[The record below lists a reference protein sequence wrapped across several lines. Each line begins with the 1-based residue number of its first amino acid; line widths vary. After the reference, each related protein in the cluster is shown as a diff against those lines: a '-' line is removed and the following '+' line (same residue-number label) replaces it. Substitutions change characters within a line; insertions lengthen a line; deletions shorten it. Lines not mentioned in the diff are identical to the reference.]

1 MRLVW
6 FRNDLRL
13 ADNPALRHA
22 CATPGGNSGDPSGG
36 EQEEVAALFVISPA
50 QWRVHKMAPI
60 RQRFLLAQVDELGKS
75 LAALG
80 IPLHLL
86 RVETFAEVPAEIGTL
101 ASRLGV
107 HQLYAN
113 QAIELDEQRRD
124 LAVSQALQG
133 QGVQSHWFNGCCVL
147 PPGRVLT
154 GSKEMFKVFTPFSR
168 AWLKALEE
176 DGFVIHRAPTPWGAP
191 LPWRPLA
198 ETDLVE
204 EMGREAEE
212 AARWPVGEA
221 EAQRRLHAFL
231 EEAVLDYGQT
241 RDFPALAGTSVISPY
256 LAAGIISPRQC
267 VAALQQRLGY
277 RPQSKAQ
284 PGFVWLN
291 EIIWREFYRH
301 LLMLVPSL
309 SMNLPFKAE
318 TRSLPWGWDPAA
330 LCAWCEGRTG
340 YPIVDAA
347 MRCLNATGWMHN
359 RLRMIVASFLTKDLH
374 LHWRLGEDYFMSR
387 LVDGDLAANN
397 GGWQWAAGTG
407 ADAAPYFR
415 VFNPTTQGQR
425 FDPDGSFIRIWVT
438 ELKDVPTALLHQ
450 PHEWLV
456 QQGRGDYPAP
466 MVDHAA
472 ARIRAI
478 EMFQELERK

>member
-1 MRLVW
+1 MKLVW

-22 CATPGGNSGDPSGG
+22 CAGDEP
-36 EQEEVAALFVISPA
+36 VAALFIISPT
-50 QWRVHKMAPI
+50 QWRQHKMAPI
-60 RQRFLLAQVDELGKS
+60 RQRFMLAQVDVLGRE

-86 RVETFAEVPAEIGTL
+86 RVETFAETPAAL
-101 ASRLGV
+101 ADLCREQGV
-107 HQLYAN
+107 TQLYAN
-113 QAIELDEQRRD
+113 QAIEIDELRRD
-124 LAVSQALQG
+124 HAVSAALAEQAVG
-133 QGVQSHWFNGCCVL
+133 CHWLNGCCVL

-154 GSKEMFKVFTPFSR
+154 GSGEMFKVFTPFSR
-168 AWLKALEE
+168 AWLKVLDEE
-176 DGFVIHRAPTPWGAP
+176 GFVIHRAPTARGEP
-191 LPWRPLA
+191 LPWQPLA
-198 ETDLVE
+198 ERAWVD
-204 EMGREAEE
+204 EALGELT
-212 AARWPVGEA
+212 ADPRWPVGEA
-221 EAQRRLHAFL
+221 EALRRLNIFL
-231 EEAVLDYGQT
+231 EQAVLDYGET
-241 RDFPALAGTSVISPY
+241 RDFPAIAGTSVLSPY

-291 EIIWREFYRH
+291 ELIWRDFYRH
-301 LLMLVPSL
+301 LLVLIPTL
-309 SMNLPFKAE
+309 SMNRPFKPE
-318 TRSLPWGWDPAA
+318 TAALPWSWDPDAFAA
-330 LCAWCEGRTG
+330 WSEGRTG

-374 LHWRLGEDYFMSR
+374 IHWRLGEDYFMSR
-387 LVDGDLAANN
+387 LIDGDLAANN

-425 FDPDGSFIRIWVT
+425 FDPQGEFIRTWVT
-438 ELKDVPTALLHQ
+438 ELADILAAYVHQ
-450 PHEWLV
+450 PHDWLRLK
-456 QQGRGDYPAP
+456 GRQDYPAP
-466 MVDHAA
+466 MVDHAV
-472 ARIRAI
+472 ARVRAI
-478 EMFQELERK
+478 EMFRSLEK

>member
-22 CATPGGNSGDPSGG
+22 CATPGDTGG
-36 EQEEVAALFVISPA
+36 EEGEGGGVAALFVISPA
-50 QWRVHKMAPI
+50 QWRAHKMAPI
-60 RQRFLLAQVDELGKS
+60 RQRFLLAQVDELGKG

-80 IPLHLL
+80 IRLHLL
-86 RVETFAEVPAEIGTL
+86 RVETFAEVPAEISAL

-107 HQLYAN
+107 RQLHAN

-124 LAVSQALQG
+124 LAVSEALQG

-154 GSKEMFKVFTPFSR
+154 GSQEMFKVFTPYCR

-176 DGFVIHRAPTPWGAP
+176 DGFVIHRTPAARGAP
-191 LPWRPLA
+191 LPWAPLA
-198 ETDLVE
+198 ETGLIE
-204 EMGREAEE
+204 EMTRAPEE
-212 AARWPVGEA
+212 VARWPVGEA
-221 EAQRRLHAFL
+221 EAQRRLHTFL

-256 LAAGIISPRQC
+256 LAAGILSPRQC

-277 RPQSKAQ
+277 RPQSRAQ

-291 EIIWREFYRH
+291 ELIWREFYRH

-318 TRSLPWGWDPAA
+318 TRALPWGWDPAA
-330 LCAWCEGRTG
+330 LAAWSEGRTG

-425 FDPDGSFIRIWVT
+425 FDPDGEFIRTWVT
-438 ELKDVPTALLHQ
+438 ELADVPTPQLHR
-450 PHEWLV
+450 PHEWL
-456 QQGRGDYPAP
+456 QQHARYDYPAP
-466 MVDHAA
+466 MVDHAV

-478 EMFQELERK
+478 EMFRELERK

>member
-22 CATPGGNSGDPSGG
+22 CAMAGDNNGDKSGA
-36 EQEEVAALFVISPA
+36 EQEEVAAFFIISPE
-50 QWRVHKMAPI
+50 QWRAHKMAPI
-60 RQRFLLAQVDELGKS
+60 RQRFLLAQVDELGKA

-80 IPLHLL
+80 IRLHLL
-86 RVETFAEVPAEIGTL
+86 RVERFADMPAEIGAL

-107 HQLYAN
+107 RQLYAN

-124 LAVSQALQG
+124 LAVSKALQG

-176 DGFVIHRAPTPWGAP
+176 DGFVIHRAPAP
-191 LPWRPLA
+191 LGALLPWTPLA
-198 ETDLVE
+198 ESGLAE
-204 EMGREAEE
+204 GMGREAQEV
-212 AARWPVGEA
+212 ARWPVGEA

-318 TRSLPWGWDPAA
+318 TKSLPWGWDPAA
-330 LCAWCEGRTG
+330 LAAWCEGRTG

-466 MVDHAA
+466 MVDHAV

-478 EMFQELERK
+478 EMFRELERK

>member
-1 MRLVW
+1 MKLVW

-22 CATPGGNSGDPSGG
+22 CAEAG
-36 EQEEVAALFVISPA
+36 EVAALFVISPT
-50 QWRVHKMAPI
+50 QWQQHKMAPI
-60 RQRFLLAQVDELGKS
+60 RQQFLLAQVDELGKA

-86 RVETFAEVPAEIGTL
+86 RVETFAEMPTAL
-101 ASRLGV
+101 ASLSRELGV
-107 HQLYAN
+107 SQLYAN
-113 QAIELDEQRRD
+113 QAIEIDEQHRD
-124 LAVSQALQG
+124 LAVSAMLAEQE
-133 QGVQSHWFNGCCVL
+133 VSCHWFNGCCVL

-154 GSKEMFKVFTPFSR
+154 GSGEMFKVFTPFSR

-176 DGFVIHRAPTPWGAP
+176 DGFVIHRAPAPRAEP
-191 LPWRPLA
+191 LPWQPLT
-198 ETDLVE
+198 E
-204 EMGREAEE
+204 REWSYGALGEVTPDP
-212 AARWPVGEA
+212 RWPVGEA

-231 EEAVLDYGQT
+231 EQAVLDYGET
-241 RDFPALAGTSVISPY
+241 RDFPAQAGTSILSPY

-267 VAALQQRLGY
+267 VGALQQRLGH

-291 EIIWREFYRH
+291 ELVWREFYRH
-301 LLMLVPSL
+301 LLVLVPTL
-309 SMNLPFKAE
+309 SMNLPFKPE
-318 TRSLPWGWDPAA
+318 TAALPWSWDPVAFA
-330 LCAWCEGRTG
+330 AWCEGRTG

-374 LHWRLGEDYFMSR
+374 IHWRLGEDYFMSQ
-387 LVDGDLAANN
+387 LIDGDLAANN

-425 FDPDGSFIRIWVT
+425 FDPQGDFIRIWVT
-438 ELKDVPTALLHQ
+438 ELADIPAAYVHQ
-450 PHEWLV
+450 PHDWLRLKG
-456 QQGRGDYPAP
+456 GRGYPAP
-466 MVDHAA
+466 MVDHAL
-472 ARIRAI
+472 ARVKAI
-478 EMFQELERK
+478 EMFRNLEK

>member
-1 MRLVW
+1 MKLVW

-22 CATPGGNSGDPSGG
+22 CAEAG
-36 EQEEVAALFVISPA
+36 EVAALFVISPT
-50 QWRVHKMAPI
+50 QWQQHKMALI
-60 RQRFLLAQVDELGKS
+60 RQQFLLAQVDELGKA

-86 RVETFAEVPAEIGTL
+86 RVETFAEMPTAL
-101 ASRLGV
+101 ASLSSELGV
-107 HQLYAN
+107 SQLYAN
-113 QAIELDEQRRD
+113 QSIEIDEQRRD
-124 LAVSQALQG
+124 LAVSAMLAEQE
-133 QGVQSHWFNGCCVL
+133 VSCHWFNGCCVL

-154 GSKEMFKVFTPFSR
+154 GSGEMFKVFTPFSR

-176 DGFVIHRAPTPWGAP
+176 DGFVIHRAPVPRAEP
-191 LPWRPLA
+191 LPWQPLA
-198 ETDLVE
+198 E
-204 EMGREAEE
+204 REWIYGAPGEVTPDP
-212 AARWPVGEA
+212 RWPVGEA

-231 EEAVLDYGQT
+231 EQAVLDYGET
-241 RDFPALAGTSVISPY
+241 RDFPAQAGTSILSPY

-267 VAALQQRLGY
+267 VGALQQRLGH
-277 RPQSKAQ
+277 RPQSKEQ

-291 EIIWREFYRH
+291 ELVWREFYRH
-301 LLMLVPSL
+301 LLVLVPTL
-309 SMNLPFKAE
+309 SMNLPFKPE
-318 TRSLPWGWDPAA
+318 TAALPWSWDPVAFA
-330 LCAWCEGRTG
+330 AWCEGRTG

-374 LHWRLGEDYFMSR
+374 IHWRLGEDYFMSQ
-387 LVDGDLAANN
+387 LIDGDLAANN

-425 FDPDGSFIRIWVT
+425 FDPQGDFIRTWVT
-438 ELKDVPTALLHQ
+438 ELADIPAAYVHQ
-450 PHEWLV
+450 PHDWLRLKG
-456 QQGRGDYPAP
+456 GRGYPAP
-466 MVDHAA
+466 MVDHAL
-472 ARIRAI
+472 ARVKAI
-478 EMFQELERK
+478 EMFRNLEK

>member
-13 ADNPALRHA
+13 ADNPALRS
-22 CATPGGNSGDPSGG
+22 CCGNAGAD
-36 EQEEVAALFVISPA
+36 EEPVAALFVISPT
-50 QWRVHKMAPI
+50 QWRQHKMAPI
-60 RQRFLLAQVDELGKS
+60 RQRFILARVDALGLE

-86 RVETFAEVPAEIGTL
+86 RVETFAELPAAL
-101 ASRLGV
+101 ASLTRALGV
-107 HQLYAN
+107 TSLYAN

-124 LAVSQALQG
+124 RAVDTALAKQG
-133 QGVQSHWFNGCCVL
+133 TSCHWLNGCCVL

-154 GSKEMFKVFTPFSR
+154 GSGEMFKVFTPFSR
-168 AWLKALEE
+168 AWLKALDE
-176 DGFVIHRAPTPWGAP
+176 DGFVIHRAPAPRGQP
-191 LPWRPLA
+191 LPWQPLA
-198 ETDLVE
+198 ERAFVD
-204 EMGREAEE
+204 EAIGDVTPDP
-212 AARWPVGEA
+212 RWPVGEA
-221 EAQRRLHAFL
+221 EASRRLNDFL
-231 EEAVLDYGQT
+231 EQAVLDYGET
-241 RDFPALAGTSVISPY
+241 RDFPALAGTSILSPY

-267 VAALQQRLGY
+267 VAALQQRLGC

-291 EIIWREFYRH
+291 ELIWREFYRH
-301 LLMLVPSL
+301 LLVLVPGL
-309 SMNLPFKAE
+309 SMNLPFKPE
-318 TRSLPWGWDPAA
+318 TGALPWSWDPDAFA
-330 LCAWCEGRTG
+330 AWCEGRTG

-374 LHWRLGEDYFMSR
+374 IHWRLGEDYFMSR
-387 LVDGDLAANN
+387 LIDGDLAANN

-425 FDPDGSFIRIWVT
+425 FDPQGDFIRTWVS
-438 ELKDVPTALLHQ
+438 ELADLPATCVHQ
-450 PHEWLV
+450 PHDWLRLK
-456 QQGRGDYPAP
+456 GRQYYPAP
-466 MVDHAA
+466 MVDHAV
-472 ARIRAI
+472 ARVRAI
-478 EMFQELERK
+478 AMFRDLEKK

>member
-1 MRLVW
+1 MKLVW

-22 CATPGGNSGDPSGG
+22 CAEAG
-36 EQEEVAALFVISPA
+36 EVAALFVISPT
-50 QWRVHKMAPI
+50 QWQQHKMALI
-60 RQRFLLAQVDELGKS
+60 RQQFLLAQVDELGRA

-86 RVETFAEVPAEIGTL
+86 RVETFAEMPTAL
-101 ASRLGV
+101 ASLSSELGV
-107 HQLYAN
+107 SQLYAN
-113 QAIELDEQRRD
+113 QAIEIDEQRRD
-124 LAVSQALQG
+124 LAVSAMLAEQE
-133 QGVQSHWFNGCCVL
+133 VSCHWFNGCCVL

-154 GSKEMFKVFTPFSR
+154 GSGEMFKVFTPFSR
-168 AWLKALEE
+168 VWLKALEE
-176 DGFVIHRAPTPWGAP
+176 DGFVIHRAPAPRAEP
-191 LPWRPLA
+191 LPWQPLT
-198 ETDLVE
+198 E
-204 EMGREAEE
+204 REWSYGALGEVTPDP
-212 AARWPVGEA
+212 RWPVGEA

-231 EEAVLDYGQT
+231 EQAVLDYGET
-241 RDFPALAGTSVISPY
+241 RDFPAQAGTSILSPY

-267 VAALQQRLGY
+267 VGALQQRLGH

-291 EIIWREFYRH
+291 ELVWREFYRH
-301 LLMLVPSL
+301 LLVLVPTL
-309 SMNLPFKAE
+309 SMNLPFKPE
-318 TRSLPWGWDPAA
+318 TAALPWSWDPVAFA
-330 LCAWCEGRTG
+330 AWCEGRTG

-374 LHWRLGEDYFMSR
+374 IHWRLGEDYFMSQ
-387 LVDGDLAANN
+387 LIDGDLAANN

-425 FDPDGSFIRIWVT
+425 FDPQGDFIRTWVT
-438 ELKDVPTALLHQ
+438 ELADIPAAYVHQ
-450 PHEWLV
+450 PHDWLRLK
-456 QQGRGDYPAP
+456 GGMGYPAP
-466 MVDHAA
+466 MVDHAL
-472 ARIRAI
+472 ARVRAI
-478 EMFQELERK
+478 EMFRNLEK

>member
-1 MRLVW
+1 MKLIW

-22 CATPGGNSGDPSGG
+22 CADPEG
-36 EQEEVAALFVISPA
+36 ERGEVAALFVLSPA
-50 QWRVHKMAPI
+50 QWRLHKMAPI
-60 RQRFLLAQVDELGKS
+60 RQRFLLAQVDELGRE

-80 IPLHLL
+80 IRLHLL
-86 RVETFAEVPAEIGTL
+86 RVETFAELPAVLVDLVRE
-101 ASRLGV
+101 LGV
-107 HQLYAN
+107 TELYAN

-124 LAVSQALQG
+124 LAVSEGLRELD
-133 QGVQSHWFNGCCVL
+133 VRCHWFNGCCVL

-154 GSKEMFKVFTPFSR
+154 GSGEMFKVFTPFGR

-176 DGFVIHRAPTPWGAP
+176 EGFVIHRAPAPRAAP
-191 LPWRPLA
+191 LPWQPLA
-198 ETDLVE
+198 ERDFVDAALGELTTDP
-204 EMGREAEE
+204 
-212 AARWPVGEA
+212 RWPVGEA
-221 EAQRRLHAFL
+221 EASRRLHDFL
-231 EEAVLDYGQT
+231 DQAVLDYGET
-241 RDFPALAGTSVISPY
+241 RDFPALAGTSVLSPY
-256 LAAGIISPRQC
+256 LAAGILGPRQC

-277 RPQSKAQ
+277 RPQRGE

-291 EIIWREFYRH
+291 ELIWREFYRH
-301 LLMLVPSL
+301 LLVLVPTL
-309 SMNLPFKAE
+309 SMNRPFKPE
-318 TRSLPWGWDPAA
+318 TAALPWSWDPVAFA
-330 LCAWCEGRTG
+330 AWCEGRTG

-374 LHWRLGEDYFMSR
+374 IHWRLGEEYFMSR
-387 LVDGDLAANN
+387 LIDGDLAANN

-415 VFNPTTQGQR
+415 VFNPSTQGQR
-425 FDPDGSFIRIWVT
+425 FDPDGHFIRIWVT
-438 ELKDVPTALLHQ
+438 ELREVPLARLHQ
-450 PHEWLV
+450 PHEWLC

-466 MVDHAA
+466 MVDHAK
-472 ARIRAI
+472 ARLRAI

>member
-1 MRLVW
+1 MKLVW

-22 CATPGGNSGDPSGG
+22 CAEAG
-36 EQEEVAALFVISPA
+36 EVAALFVISPT
-50 QWRVHKMAPI
+50 QWQQHKMAPI
-60 RQRFLLAQVDELGKS
+60 RQQFLLAQVDELGRA

-86 RVETFAEVPAEIGTL
+86 RVETFAEMPTAL
-101 ASRLGV
+101 ASLSSELGV
-107 HQLYAN
+107 SQLYAN
-113 QAIELDEQRRD
+113 QAIEIDEQRRD
-124 LAVSQALQG
+124 LAVSAMLAEQE
-133 QGVQSHWFNGCCVL
+133 VSCHWFNGCCVL

-154 GSKEMFKVFTPFSR
+154 GSGEMFKVFTPFSR

-176 DGFVIHRAPTPWGAP
+176 DGFVIHRAPAPRAEP
-191 LPWRPLA
+191 LPWQPLA
-198 ETDLVE
+198 E
-204 EMGREAEE
+204 REWSYGVFGDVTPDP
-212 AARWPVGEA
+212 RWPVGEA

-231 EEAVLDYGQT
+231 EQAVFDYGES
-241 RDFPALAGTSVISPY
+241 RDFPAQAGTSILSPY

-267 VAALQQRLGY
+267 VGALQQRLGH

-291 EIIWREFYRH
+291 ELVWREFYRH
-301 LLMLVPSL
+301 LLVLVPTL
-309 SMNLPFKAE
+309 SMNLPFKPE
-318 TRSLPWGWDPAA
+318 TAALPWSWDPVAFA
-330 LCAWCEGRTG
+330 AWCEGRTG

-374 LHWRLGEDYFMSR
+374 IHWRLGEDYFMSQ
-387 LVDGDLAANN
+387 LIDGDLAANN

-425 FDPDGSFIRIWVT
+425 FDPQGDFIRTWVT
-438 ELKDVPTALLHQ
+438 ELADIPAAYVHQ
-450 PHEWLV
+450 PHDWLRLKG
-456 QQGRGDYPAP
+456 GRGYPAP
-466 MVDHAA
+466 MVDHAL
-472 ARIRAI
+472 ARVKAI
-478 EMFQELERK
+478 EMFRNLEK

>member
-1 MRLVW
+1 MKLVW

-22 CATPGGNSGDPSGG
+22 CAEAG
-36 EQEEVAALFVISPA
+36 EVAALFVISPT
-50 QWRVHKMAPI
+50 QWQQHKMAPI
-60 RQRFLLAQVDELGKS
+60 RQQFLLSQVDELGKA

-86 RVETFAEVPAEIGTL
+86 RVETFAEMPTAL
-101 ASRLGV
+101 ASLSRELGV
-107 HQLYAN
+107 SQLYAN
-113 QAIELDEQRRD
+113 QAIEIDEQRRD
-124 LAVSQALQG
+124 LAVSAMLAEQE
-133 QGVQSHWFNGCCVL
+133 VSCHWFNGCCVL

-154 GSKEMFKVFTPFSR
+154 GSGEMFKVFTPFSR

-176 DGFVIHRAPTPWGAP
+176 DGFVIHRAPAP
-191 LPWRPLA
+191 RAEPLSWQPLA
-198 ETDLVE
+198 EREWVDGALSEVTPDL
-204 EMGREAEE
+204 
-212 AARWPVGEA
+212 RWPVGEV

-231 EEAVLDYGQT
+231 EQAVLDYGET
-241 RDFPALAGTSVISPY
+241 RDFPAQAGTSILSPY

-267 VAALQQRLGY
+267 VGALQQRLGH
-277 RPQSKAQ
+277 RPQSKAE

-291 EIIWREFYRH
+291 ELVWREFYRH
-301 LLMLVPSL
+301 LLVLVPTL
-309 SMNLPFKAE
+309 SMNLPFKPE
-318 TRSLPWGWDPAA
+318 TAALPWSWDPVAFA
-330 LCAWCEGRTG
+330 AWCEGRTG

-374 LHWRLGEDYFMSR
+374 IHWRLGEDYFMSQ
-387 LVDGDLAANN
+387 LIDGDLAANN

-425 FDPDGSFIRIWVT
+425 FDPEGDFIRTWVA
-438 ELKDVPTALLHQ
+438 ELADIPAAYVHQ
-450 PHEWLV
+450 PHDWLRLKG
-456 QQGRGDYPAP
+456 GRGYPAP
-466 MVDHAA
+466 MVDHAL
-472 ARIRAI
+472 ARVKAI
-478 EMFQELERK
+478 EMFRNLEK

>member
-1 MRLVW
+1 MKLVW

-22 CATPGGNSGDPSGG
+22 CAEAG
-36 EQEEVAALFVISPA
+36 EVAALFVISPTPW
-50 QWRVHKMAPI
+50 QQHKMAPI
-60 RQRFLLAQVDELGKS
+60 RQQFLLAQVDELGRA

-86 RVETFAEVPAEIGTL
+86 RVETFAEMPTAL
-101 ASRLGV
+101 ASLSNDLGV
-107 HQLYAN
+107 SQLYAN
-113 QAIELDEQRRD
+113 QAIEIDEQRRD
-124 LAVSQALQG
+124 LAVSAMLAEQE
-133 QGVQSHWFNGCCVL
+133 VSCHWFNGCCVL

-154 GSKEMFKVFTPFSR
+154 GAGEMFKVFTPFSR

-176 DGFVIHRAPTPWGAP
+176 DGFVIHRAPAPRAEP
-191 LPWRPLA
+191 LPWQPLA
-198 ETDLVE
+198 A
-204 EMGREAEE
+204 REWSYGALGEVTPDP
-212 AARWPVGEA
+212 RWPVGEA

-231 EEAVLDYGQT
+231 EQAVLDYGET
-241 RDFPALAGTSVISPY
+241 RDFPAQAGTSILSPY

-267 VAALQQRLGY
+267 VGALQQRLGH
-277 RPQSKAQ
+277 RPQSKAE

-291 EIIWREFYRH
+291 ELVWREFYRH
-301 LLMLVPSL
+301 LLVLVPTL
-309 SMNLPFKAE
+309 SMNLPFKPE
-318 TRSLPWGWDPAA
+318 TAALPWSWDPVAFA
-330 LCAWCEGRTG
+330 AWCEGRTG

-374 LHWRLGEDYFMSR
+374 IHWRLGEDYFMSQ
-387 LVDGDLAANN
+387 LIDGDLAANN

-425 FDPDGSFIRIWVT
+425 FDPQGDFIRTWVT
-438 ELKDVPTALLHQ
+438 ELADIPAAYVHQ
-450 PHEWLV
+450 PHDWLRLKG
-456 QQGRGDYPAP
+456 GRGYPAP
-466 MVDHAA
+466 MVDHAL
-472 ARIRAI
+472 ARVRAI
-478 EMFQELERK
+478 EMFRNLEK